1 VQGCGRSPT
10 AALQHQSAATQGA
23 VLVGRYTESVCKL
36 CRREG
41 LKLFLKGDR
50 CFTVK
55 CAIEKRNYPP
65 GEHGQRRSKPSEY
78 GLQLREKQKMKRLY
92 GIQEA
97 QFRTY
102 FEMAERQKG
111 VTGENLVRLLEQR
124 LDNVVHRLGFG
135 ASRAQARMLIGHGH
149 VLVNG
154 RRVTIS
160 SFLLRAG
167 DVVEVRPAS
176 RDREVI
182 QVALE
187 GAKKRRIPSWLE
199 LDAATFKGTVRSL
212 PSKEEMAIPVQEQ
225 LVVALYSK

>member
-1 VQGCGRSPT
+1 M
-10 AALQHQSAATQGA
+10 A
-23 VLVGRYTESVCKL
+23 RYIEPVCKL

-50 CFTVK
+50 CFTLK

-65 GEHGQRRSKPSEY
+65 GEHGQRRSKHSEY
-78 GLQLREKQKMKRLY
+78 GLQLREKQKMKRMY

-97 QFRTY
+97 QFRIY
-102 FEMAERQKG
+102 FRMAARQRG

-149 VLVNG
+149 IRVNG
-154 RRVTIS
+154 RRVTIPS
-160 SFLLRAG
+160 CLLRAG
-167 DVVEVRPAS
+167 DVVEVQPAS
-176 RDREVI
+176 REI
-182 QVALE
+182 EGIKAALE
-187 GAKKRRIPSWLE
+187 GAKKRRVPSWLE
-199 LDAATFKGTVRSL
+199 LDAANFKGTVRSL

>member
-1 VQGCGRSPT
+1 V
-10 AALQHQSAATQGA
+10 A
-23 VLVGRYTESVCKL
+23 RYIDPVCKL
-36 CRREG
+36 CRREA

-65 GEHGQRRSKPSEY
+65 GDHGQRRSKPSEY
-78 GLQLREKQKMKRLY
+78 GLQLREKQKMKRIY
-92 GIQEA
+92 GIQET
-97 QFRTY
+97 QFRNY
-102 FEMAERQKG
+102 FAMAERQKG

-124 LDNVVHRLGFG
+124 LDSVVHRLGFG

-149 VLVNG
+149 ILVNG
-154 RRVTIS
+154 RRVTIP

-167 DVVEVRPAS
+167 DVVEVKPAS
-176 RDREVI
+176 RDREAI
-182 QVALE
+182 KAALE
-187 GAKKRRIPSWLE
+187 GAKKRRLPSWLE
-199 LDAATFKGTVRSL
+199 LDAAAFKGTVRSL

>member
-1 VQGCGRSPT
+1 M
-10 AALQHQSAATQGA
+10 A
-23 VLVGRYTESVCKL
+23 RYTDPVCKL

-41 LKLFLKGDR
+41 TKLFLKGDR
-50 CFTVK
+50 CFTQK

-65 GEHGQRRSKPSEY
+65 GEHGQRRTKASEY
-78 GLQLREKQKMKRLY
+78 GLQLREKQKMKRIY
-92 GIQEA
+92 GLQER
-97 QFRTY
+97 QFRRY

-149 VLVNG
+149 LRVNG

-160 SFLLRAG
+160 STLLRAG
-167 DVVEVRPAS
+167 DVIEVAPAS
-176 RDREVI
+176 RDREDVKA
-182 QVALE
+182 ALE
-187 GAKKRRIPSWLE
+187 GAKKRRVPSWLE
-199 LDAATFKGTVRSL
+199 LDAAAFKGTVRSL
-212 PSKEEMAIPVQEQ
+212 PSKEELAIPVQEQ

>member
-1 VQGCGRSPT
+1 M
-10 AALQHQSAATQGA
+10 A
-23 VLVGRYTESVCKL
+23 RYIGPVCRL

-41 LKLFLKGDR
+41 MKLFLKGER
-50 CFTVK
+50 CYTEK
-55 CAIEKRNYPP
+55 CAIEKRNFPP
-65 GEHGQRRSKPSEY
+65 GQHGKTRKAKLAGY
-78 GLQLREKQKMKRLY
+78 GLQLREKQKMKRIY
-92 GIQEA
+92 GIRET
-97 QFRTY
+97 QFRNY

-149 VLVNG
+149 ILVNG
-154 RRVTIS
+154 RRVTIP

-167 DVVEVRPAS
+167 DVVEVTPGS
-176 RDREVI
+176 RDRETI
-182 QVALE
+182 KAALE
-187 GAKKRRIPSWLE
+187 GAKKRRVPSWLE
-199 LDAATFKGTVRSL
+199 LDAANFKGTVLSL